1 MRTQRSNGETD
12 GLLAMQENMLDLMPD
27 ETRDMQ
33 SKKKVMHWDRQ
44 KKKYVQVRQPCSV
57 IAVKAV
63 ALL

>member
-44 KKKYVQVRQPCSV
+44 KKKYVQVR
-57 IAVKAV
+57 
-63 ALL
+63 